1 MPEDQV
7 IVEEVRVNNDERAL
21 IVTGAPR
28 GIGAQVAR
36 RAAAGGTPVALF
48 YRSSAEPA
56 KRVVDDIESAGGR
69 AVALQADLGREEEV
83 VRAFETVDRELGPLG
98 GLVNN
103 AVSAGEPTRLA
114 DLRGEQVERILRVN
128 VAGVLL
134 CAREAARR
142 MSTRAGGAGGAIVS
156 MSSSRAV
163 NTGGAGGW
171 LPLAASKAA
180 IEVVSRGLAA
190 DLAEEGIR
198 VNVVRVGVA
207 DTETRRSQGA
217 DYVRHLVSQ
226 VPMRRIGT
234 VDEMSA
240 AVLWL
245 LSPQASYVTG
255 ATLDVTGGL

>member
-1 MPEDQV
+1 MDAG
-7 IVEEVRVNNDERAL
+7 RAL
-21 IVTGAPR
+21 IVTGAAR

-36 RAAAGGTPVALF
+36 QAAAAGTPVAVF
-48 YRSSAEPA
+48 YRSSAESA
-56 KRVVDDIESAGGR
+56 KKLVDDIESAGGR
-69 AVALQADLGREEEV
+69 AVAVPADLGREEQV
-83 VRAFETVDRELGPLG
+83 AAAFETVDRELGPLG

-103 AVSAGEPTRLA
+103 AVFAGEPTRLE
-114 DLRGEQVERILRVN
+114 DLRVAQIEQIMRANLVG
-128 VAGVLL
+128 ALL

-156 MSSSRAV
+156 MSSARAV
-163 NTGGAGGW
+163 HTGGAGGW
-171 LPLAASKAA
+171 LPFAASKAGL
-180 IEVVSRGLAA
+180 EVVSRGLAA

-217 DYVRHLVSQ
+217 EYVRQLVTQ

-234 VDEMSA
+234 VDEISA

>member
-1 MPEDQV
+1 V
-7 IVEEVRVNNDERAL
+7 VVEEAGVSGNDRAL
-21 IVTGAPR
+21 IVTGAAR

-36 RAAAGGTPVALF
+36 RAAAAGTPVAVL
-48 YRSSAEPA
+48 YRSSAESA
-56 KRVVDDIESAGGR
+56 RQVVDDIESDGGR
-69 AVALQADLGREEEV
+69 AVAVQADLGREEEV
-83 VRAFETVDRELGPLG
+83 VRAFETVDQELGPLG

-103 AVSAGEPTRLA
+103 AVFAGEPTRLG
-114 DLRGEQVERILRVN
+114 DLRGARIEQILRANLV
-128 VAGVLL
+128 GVLL
-134 CAREAARR
+134 CAREAALR

-163 NTGGAGGW
+163 HTGGAGGW
-171 LPLAASKAA
+171 LPFAASKAA
-180 IEVVSRGLAA
+180 VEVVSRGLAA

-217 DYVRHLVSQ
+217 DYVRQLVSQ